1 MAPTPFEH
9 GLALAWSDGALSR
22 DGAIMLET
30 LQQQL
35 GLSDKERAIQE
46 QAWLSEMSKNERR
59 SFGDGDQIL
68 REWLEGLNDRENLS
82 SSARSMGRAA
92 LDVGLSKT
100 GWSDAIQFAEG
111 LGLGEEL
118 ACGVWLEKEAEPLNG
133 WPAALDPLAIILG
146 LVISVPKS
154 VQTEE
159 TELGE
164 GDAFVLVNHPDAKP
178 RSLSWMPDLIPVSGD
193 TCAWGWKGGREV
205 TTEAPNKD
213 FVFCSSVVLAWIRR
227 LIAMRHQRG
236 EAGLDELPEGFQ
248 VMPSSSELDCDGN
261 NLKLSMIVDLGE
273 GGLVR
278 PWASV
283 NVDGIAKMNPAP
295 EGLGANWLK
304 IHDGLANLILNALET
319 LPLQLLQAAGLE
331 SECSNIS
338 VQDGWITL
346 DFDE

>member
-30 LQQQL
+30 LQRQL
-35 GLSDKERAIQE
+35 GLSDKDRAIQE
-46 QAWLSEMSKNERR
+46 QSWLADISKNERR

-68 REWLEGLNDRENLS
+68 REWLEGLNDQENLAV
-82 SSARSMGRAA
+82 SARSMGRAA
-92 LDVGLSKT
+92 LDVGLSKSA
-100 GWSDAIQFAEG
+100 WSNAIQFTEG

-118 ACGVWLEKEAEPLNG
+118 AAGVWLEKEAEPLDG

-154 VQTEE
+154 IQHQE

-164 GDAFVLVNHPDAKP
+164 GDAFVLINHPDAKAKH
-178 RSLSWMPDLIPVSGD
+178 LSWMPELIPVKNEK
-193 TCAWGWKGGREV
+193 CAWGWKGDSKV
-205 TTEAPNKD
+205 STSPPDKD
-213 FVFCSSVVLAWIRR
+213 LVYCNSVLLAWIRR
-227 LIAMRHQRG
+227 LIGMRHLRG
-236 EAGLDELPEGFQ
+236 ESGLEELPEGFQ
-248 VMPSSSELDCDGN
+248 AMPSSSELERDGN

-283 NVDGIAKMNPAP
+283 NIEGVAKINPAP
-295 EGLGANWLK
+295 EGLGPNWKK
-304 IHDGLANLILNALET
+304 IHDGLANLMLTALET
-319 LPLQLLQAAGLE
+319 LPRQLLQVSGLQTGY
-331 SECSNIS
+331 SNVS
-338 VQDGWITL
+338 VQDGWITQDL
-346 DFDE
+346 DE